1 MGDGGNDKVRVSKL
15 GVPSHLWAS
24 PGAGHTVN
32 IICSFV
38 EAEKKPLTEVL
49 YTKSRA
55 PCVDRQHQAVDK
67 SSSLSILSGCGIG
80 RVDSPHGSNISL
92 SRGQGAEALSA
103 LIRKNVP

>member
-1 MGDGGNDKVRVSKL
+1 M
-15 GVPSHLWAS
+15 
-24 PGAGHTVN
+24 
-32 IICSFV
+32 
-38 EAEKKPLTEVL
+38 
-49 YTKSRA
+49 
-55 PCVDRQHQAVDK
+55 DRQHQAVDK